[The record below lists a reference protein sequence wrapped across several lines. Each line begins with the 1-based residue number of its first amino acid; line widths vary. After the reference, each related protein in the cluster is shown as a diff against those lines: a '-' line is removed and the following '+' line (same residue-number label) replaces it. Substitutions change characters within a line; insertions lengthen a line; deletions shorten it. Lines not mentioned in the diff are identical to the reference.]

1 MARNQRTK
9 IVSAERALKL
19 TKKEFQAKI
28 QKFFKNQGQ
37 AKSRSDKRCPETGR
51 IPSSGLL
58 TKSAPRLISSAETTS
73 PIDDVAVA
81 SPNYNLEAAVA
92 TVSVEENEID
102 AGSSTLLSMPSLDLF
117 WPWSFVYSNVRLRTF
132 FFKLY
137 ISFNCTYMIHSCLL
151 FIVPKKKNTW
161 MKFWFYQF
169 YLYWTSDSWPIF
181 FHLIPCFIFLFY
193 AVLFLIANKFPL
205 QSPPMFG
212 LVSVDFELIL
222 IENIF
227 LFLYLYVS
235 YC

>member
-9 IVSAERALKL
+9 SVSAERALKL

-117 WPWSFVYSNVRLRTF
+117 
-132 FFKLY
+132 
-137 ISFNCTYMIHSCLL
+137 
-151 FIVPKKKNTW
+151 
-161 MKFWFYQF
+161 
-169 YLYWTSDSWPIF
+169 
-181 FHLIPCFIFLFY
+181 
-193 AVLFLIANKFPL
+193 
-205 QSPPMFG
+205 
-212 LVSVDFELIL
+212 
-222 IENIF
+222 
-227 LFLYLYVS
+227 
-235 YC
+235 

>member
-58 TKSAPRLISSAETTS
+58 TKSARRLISSAETTS

-102 AGSSTLLSMPSLDLF
+102 AGSSTLLSMPSLDIF
-117 WPWSFVYSNVRLRTF
+117 WPCLFVYSNVRLRIF
-132 FFKLY
+132 FL
-137 ISFNCTYMIHSCLL
+137 NCT
-151 FIVPKKKNTW
+151 
-161 MKFWFYQF
+161 
-169 YLYWTSDSWPIF
+169 
-181 FHLIPCFIFLFY
+181 FHLIVHTWFI
-193 AVLFLIANKFPL
+193 
-205 QSPPMFG
+205 
-212 LVSVDFELIL
+212 LVCCSLYQKKKKYMDEILIL
-222 IENIF
+222 PILSLLNLRLLANFFPFNFMFHIPF
-227 LFLYLYVS
+227 LCCPFLD
-235 YC
+235 CK

>member
-117 WPWSFVYSNVRLRTF
+117 WPCLFVYSNVRLRI
-132 FFKLY
+132 FFK
-137 ISFNCTYMIHSCLL
+137 NCI
-151 FIVPKKKNTW
+151 
-161 MKFWFYQF
+161 
-169 YLYWTSDSWPIF
+169 
-181 FHLIPCFIFLFY
+181 FHLIVHTWFILVCCSLYQKKIHGWNSDFTNFIF
-193 AVLFLIANKFPL
+193 
-205 QSPPMFG
+205 
-212 LVSVDFELIL
+212 
-222 IENIF
+222 IEPQTLGQFFSI
-227 LFLYLYVS
+227 
-235 YC
+235 

>member
-117 WPWSFVYSNVRLRTF
+117 WPWLFVYSNVRLRIF
-132 FFKLY
+132 FLNCIFHLIVHTWFILVCCSLY
-137 ISFNCTYMIHSCLL
+137 Q
-151 FIVPKKKNTW
+151 KKNTW